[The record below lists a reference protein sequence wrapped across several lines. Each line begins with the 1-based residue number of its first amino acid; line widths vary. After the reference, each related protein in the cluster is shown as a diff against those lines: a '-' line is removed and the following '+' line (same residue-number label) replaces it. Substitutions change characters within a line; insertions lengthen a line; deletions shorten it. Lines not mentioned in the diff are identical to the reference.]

1 MNVLMPQLGETVTEG
16 TISAWFKSIG
26 DAVTAGENLFEIETD
41 KAAMEVQAVESGV
54 LTEIRGAVGDTLDV
68 GSVVAVI
75 GGQEQPAAAETKPVA
90 TAVQE
95 GPSAEAPTT
104 RPNGVSAAV
113 DFGPFSEVRTPERG
127 YGRAGPYAGLRSTP
141 LARRLASQNNVDL
154 MAVAQQV
161 KARGGSR
168 IAKADVLAVA
178 HAARSRP
185 ATPGLPGP
193 ERAPG
198 TKRLPLNKIRRRT
211 AAHLTQS
218 WQTIPHVLQAV
229 EADFHNVE
237 KTRAA
242 LNAQFSDTWG
252 FKLSYLPFI
261 ARAVCLAIREYPFV
275 NASIDGTDLIV
286 HPTVNL
292 GVAVDLAHDGLVV
305 PVIHNADGLNLI
317 GLARA
322 LKTKAEQARKG
333 ALTPGDIAGG
343 TYTISNSGGFGTL
356 ITAPII
362 NPPEV
367 AILSTD
373 GVSKKP
379 VIVDTE
385 DGEHIA
391 IRPVGILAQSFDHR
405 AFDGA
410 YSASFLGE
418 VRRALETRDW
428 RQEI

>member
-1 MNVLMPQLGETVTEG
+1 MPQLGGTVTEG
-16 TISAWFKSIG
+16 TISTWFKSIG
-26 DAVTAGENLFEIETD
+26 DKVTAGENLFEIETD

-54 LTEIRGAVGDTLDV
+54 LTEIRGAVGETLHV
-68 GSVVAVI
+68 GSIVAVI
-75 GGQEQPAAAETKPVA
+75 GGQDQPAVADTTPVA
-90 TAVQE
+90 AAAYESHSRTEPAI
-95 GPSAEAPTT
+95 
-104 RPNGVSAAV
+104 RPDSVSSPA
-113 DFGPFSEVRTPERG
+113 DFSPFNEVRTPERG

-154 MAVAQQV
+154 MEVAQRV

-178 HAARSRP
+178 QSARSHPDAVP
-185 ATPGLPGP
+185 AAAAPSL
-193 ERAPG
+193 APG
-198 TKRLPLNKIRRRT
+198 ARRLPLNKIRHRT

-218 WQTIPHVLQAV
+218 WQTIPHVLQAIEV
-229 EADFHNVE
+229 DFYSVE
-237 KTRAA
+237 KTRAT
-242 LNAQFSDTWG
+242 LNAQFGDTWG

-261 ARAVCLAIREYPFV
+261 ARAVCLAIRRYPFV
-275 NASIDGTDLIV
+275 NASISGPDLIV

-292 GVAVDLAHDGLVV
+292 GVAVDLAHEGLVV
-305 PVIHNADGLNLI
+305 PVVHRADDLNLI

-322 LKTKAEQARKG
+322 LKTKAEQARNG

-343 TYTISNSGGFGTL
+343 TYTISNSGSFGTL
-356 ITAPII
+356 ITAPIV

-410 YSASFLGE
+410 YSASFLGD
-418 VRRALETRDW
+418 VRRVLETRDW